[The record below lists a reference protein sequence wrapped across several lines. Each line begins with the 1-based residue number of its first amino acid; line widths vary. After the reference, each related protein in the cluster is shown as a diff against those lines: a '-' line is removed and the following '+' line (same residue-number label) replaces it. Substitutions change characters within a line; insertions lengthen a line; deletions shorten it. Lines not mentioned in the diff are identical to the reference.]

1 MPVTLGDQL
10 ATALAAR
17 SALLAQLA
25 SEDTD
30 AYRLFHGT
38 VEGHPGLTVD
48 RYGPLLL
55 AQTFHRPLSA
65 EQLTTLE
72 TFYASAFPA
81 LPLLWNDRSAR
92 NSRIANPLPAAQ
104 QELAASRRTFSELG
118 VRYHFQ
124 ARHDGQDPWL
134 FLDLRA
140 ARRRVRELAAGR
152 SVLNVFAYTCG
163 VGIAAAQAGAR
174 HVVNVDFAAS
184 SLAIGKDNARLNEL
198 PIRVRFVHSDAF
210 AALRQYAGIGQ
221 PKVVRGKRLPPFPE
235 LAAQRFELVFLD
247 PPRYARS
254 PFGVV
259 DLIRDYPALFKPA
272 LLATAEGGTLI
283 CCNNVAEVAAEDW
296 LAQLQRSAHK
306 AGRTVHAVRWITP
319 EADFPSHD
327 GKPPLKIVELTV

>member
-1 MPVTLGDQL
+1 MRFKDYLKQSG
-10 ATALAAR
+10 
-17 SALLAQLA
+17 
-25 SEDTD
+25 
-30 AYRLFHGT
+30 YRLFHGT

-163 VGIAAAQAGAR
+163 VGIAAARLTAQGVGPAVPVASNDTEEGRAR
-174 HVVNVDFAAS
+174 N
-184 SLAIGKDNARLNEL
+184 R
-198 PIRVRFVHSDAF
+198 RV
-210 AALRQYAGIGQ
+210 
-221 PKVVRGKRLPPFPE
+221 
-235 LAAQRFELVFLD
+235 ELVL
-247 PPRYARS
+247 P
-254 PFGVV
+254 
-259 DLIRDYPALFKPA
+259 
-272 LLATAEGGTLI
+272 
-283 CCNNVAEVAAEDW
+283 
-296 LAQLQRSAHK
+296 
-306 AGRTVHAVRWITP
+306 
-319 EADFPSHD
+319 
-327 GKPPLKIVELTV
+327 